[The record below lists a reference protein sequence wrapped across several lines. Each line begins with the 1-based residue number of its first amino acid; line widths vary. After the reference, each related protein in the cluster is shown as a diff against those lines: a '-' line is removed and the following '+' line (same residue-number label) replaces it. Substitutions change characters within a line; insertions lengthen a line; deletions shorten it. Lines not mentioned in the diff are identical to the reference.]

1 MSEQS
6 ANPKKRKSNG
16 QRGTRHDPPTN
27 AFPVG
32 GPGGPGRPKSDP
44 ELVEAF
50 RGRTMKA
57 LATLDKVMDDFAI
70 DAQNEKGDPL
80 IPATAAVKAAEVV
93 LNRGWGAAPT
103 TVKLDATLD
112 ATVKGEVAH
121 DVKPLADPQRLA
133 RILQVARQAGVLVGS
148 SGGQSSD
155 EVEVETKDQPKE
167 MEQHD

>member
-1 MSEQS
+1 VTKKQKHP
-6 ANPKKRKSNG
+6 ANRTG
-16 QRGTRHDPPTN
+16 ARRGDSKAPPTN
-27 AFPVG
+27 AWVKGQSGNPE
-32 GPGGPGRPKSDP
+32 GRPKSDP

-80 IPATAAVKAAEVV
+80 IPAAAAVKAAEVV
-93 LNRGWGAAPT
+93 LNRGWGTAPT

-112 ATVKGEVAH
+112 ATVKGEVVH

-133 RILQVARQAGVLVGS
+133 RILQVARQAGVLLPG
-148 SGGQSSD
+148 D
-155 EVEVETKDQPKE
+155 DAKE
-167 MEQHD
+167 PEPAQ